1 MNKQAAAVYMDCATC
16 KIECRSFGR
25 HRNGLRRFRCGTCK
39 RTYIEPHV
47 PRTDTNPLGVLRMPM
62 EKAALAL
69 QLLVE
74 GSSLRTTE
82 RITGLHRDTILRLLV
97 HAGEKCQALMGRV
110 IVNVPVKDVACDE
123 IWGYVGKKE
132 KNKTTE
138 EKNNDAMGDAYC
150 FVALERHTK
159 LILNFALGRRNQLTT
174 DVFIEGLR
182 HATAPQRFQ
191 ISTDG
196 FVPYMSAIETT
207 LGDRVDYGMIVK
219 HYAEK
224 PEVEKR
230 YSPAECIGCQKKAI
244 LGDPDPKMISTSHIV
259 LKLDHADAD
268 QTASEVDPELLEK
281 VGQPLVR
288 HRVALRLLQLLPH
301 P

>member
-1 MNKQAAAVYMDCATC
+1 
-16 KIECRSFGR
+16 
-25 HRNGLRRFRCGTCK
+25 
-39 RTYIEPHV
+39 
-47 PRTDTNPLGVLRMPM
+47 LGDLRMPM
-62 EKAALAL
+62 EEAVLAL

-74 GSSLRTTE
+74 GSSVRTTE

-138 EKNNDAMGDAYC
+138 EKNNDALGDAYC

-224 PEVEKR
+224 PEAEKR

-244 LGDPDPKMISTSHIV
+244 LGDPDPKMISTSHIERSNLTMRTQIKRLARLTLGFSKKWDNLWYAIALHFAYYNFCRIHKTLRV
-259 LKLDHADAD
+259 TPAMESNLTDHVW
-268 QTASEVDPELLEK
+268 TIEELI
-281 VGQPLVR
+281 
-288 HRVALRLLQLLPH
+288 AWS
-301 P
+301 